1 MIQLSPEL
9 EVRKNDDKEEQRVK
23 EFTFGDKTYIEEL
36 SQPTRVSNEDVIN
49 FLRGPDVK

>member
-1 MIQLSPEL
+1 M
-9 EVRKNDDKEEQRVK
+9 RKDFDKEEHKAK